1 MPYTII
7 GDIGEYDAD
16 VSATVHNKCN
26 ILTLNN
32 VVMLC
37 DNVIVT
43 DYMALNPLIKLSS
56 DLFYPESGI
65 CLPVC
70 IGENNNIT
78 IKPLHIN
85 AQGELYLDD
94 SYENATI
101 YLNGV
106 CFNVNSKYYTPEIGN
121 IYNNGTSPLT
131 DSLS

>member
-7 GDIGEYDAD
+7 GDIGEYETDS
-16 VSATVHNKCN
+16 SASVHNKCN

-43 DYMALNPLIKLSS
+43 DYMALDPLIKLSS
-56 DLFYPESGI
+56 EMFYPNTPI
-65 CLPVC
+65 CIPICVQ
-70 IGENNNIT
+70 ENNIVH

-85 AQGELYLDD
+85 TQGELYLED
-94 SYENATI
+94 SYESATI
-101 YLNGV
+101 YLNGI
-106 CFNVNSKYYTPEIGN
+106 CFNINSTYYTPEIGN
-121 IYNNGTSPLT
+121 IYNDGTSPLT